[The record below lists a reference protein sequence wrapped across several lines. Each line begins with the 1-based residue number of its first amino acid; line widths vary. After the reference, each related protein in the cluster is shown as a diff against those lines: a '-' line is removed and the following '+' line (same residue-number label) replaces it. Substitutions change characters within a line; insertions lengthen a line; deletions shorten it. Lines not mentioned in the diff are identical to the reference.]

1 MKTKSFFRIKKVL
14 NGTSGNK
21 FTYDYISVIGDEQ
34 IGCLRSNVLYDNK
47 AEILSYI
54 MFLKEAIKSF
64 DVVITNLKVREREG
78 HFIQVTDRHKDHKF
92 EIKCGLDNEL
102 VATSIRNYRKQS
114 HALFEIDNLKY
125 NIPLASIKYE

>member
-1 MKTKSFFRIKKVL
+1 MHNKSFFRIKKVL

-21 FTYDYISVIGDEQ
+21 LTFDYISVIGDEQ
-34 IGCLRSNVLYDNK
+34 IACLRSNVFYDNK
-47 AEILSYI
+47 SETLAYI
-54 MFLKEAIKSF
+54 MFLKQAIKSF

-92 EIKCGLDNEL
+92 EIKCGVDNEL
-102 VATSIRNYRKQS
+102 VASSIKTYRKQS
-114 HALFEIDNLKY
+114 HVLFEIDNLKH